1 MCKEDT
7 LFSDIVGLDPIAK
20 NLPETTM
27 MRNAAEA
34 GNWGDPYGDE
44 ASGWD
49 FLGAGPGAQVTSG
62 GKTVVGLDPN
72 DPGDRD
78 IGRTIGTAV
87 GAFFGANALSGAGSG
102 ATASGTGAM
111 TTSELAT
118 ADIALGGSG
127 GSAGAASLSGSAAAA
142 GTAAAAAE
150 TGTAA
155 SGTEAAT
162 TATTATA
169 PTTTAKFLANAKT
182 VATVLQPA
190 LVLAQASSNSKM
202 ARELKQQS
210 ELTAPAPV
218 TLPTRGNE
226 NTIIAQQAALKQQLS
241 RRGRASTIL
250 TSPGGEKFGAA

>member
-7 LFSDIVGLDPIAK
+7 LFSDIVDLDPIAK
-20 NLPETTM
+20 NLPETKM

-49 FLGAGPGAQVTSG
+49 FLGAGPGAQITSG
-62 GKTVVGLDPN
+62 GQPILGQLDPN
-72 DPGDRD
+72 DPKDRST
-78 IGRTIGTAV
+78 GRTIGTA
-87 GAFFGANALSGAGSG
+87 AALYFGAG
-102 ATASGTGAM
+102 
-111 TTSELAT
+111 
-118 ADIALGGSG
+118 ALGAEGTTAATG
-127 GSAGAASLSGSAAAA
+127 TTAGTEAAATYGAAGEFAGAGAAETA
-142 GTAAAAAE
+142 GAAAAAAE
-150 TGTAA
+150 AGTSA
-155 SGTEAAT
+155 SGPAAAT
-162 TATTATA
+162 TATTAAA
-169 PTTTAKFLANAKT
+169 PTATAKFLATAKT

-190 LVLAQASSNSKM
+190 LILAQASSNAQM

-210 ELTAPAPV
+210 ELKAPAPV

-226 NTIIAQQAALKQQLS
+226 NTIIAQQAALRQQLS

>member
-1 MCKEDT
+1 MCSEDT
-7 LFSDIVGLDPIAK
+7 LFSDLVDLDPVAK
-20 NLPETTM
+20 NLPETKM

-49 FLGAGPGAQVTSG
+49 FLGAGPGAQITSG
-62 GKTVVGLDPN
+62 GETLVGLDPN

-78 IGRTIGTAV
+78 VGRTIGTA
-87 GAFFGANALSGAGSG
+87 AALYFGAGALGAEGTTA
-102 ATASGTGAM
+102 ATGTTAGTEAAATYGTAGEFAAGTGAA
-111 TTSELAT
+111 ET
-118 ADIALGGSG
+118 AS
-127 GSAGAASLSGSAAAA
+127 SAAV
-142 GTAAAAAE
+142 AAE
-150 TGTAA
+150 TGTTAPA
-155 SGTEAAT
+155 GTAGTTTGTAAT
-162 TATTATA
+162 G
-169 PTTTAKFLANAKT
+169 TTTADVLKTAKT

-190 LVLAQASSNSKM
+190 LVLAQAASNAKM
-202 ARELKQQS
+202 ARQLKQQS

-226 NTIIAQQAALKQQLS
+226 NTIIAQQAALRQQLS